1 MTMVKTEDP
10 AVYNVRSK
18 KSSGLKTSKENA
30 VPKQKGLVIV
40 ITGNG
45 KGKTTS
51 AFGQA
56 LRAIGQGYKVFVLQ
70 FMKGRKYGEFIAAEK
85 YLSNITI
92 KMSGL
97 DSFVMPIIPRP
108 SILTWPEKD
117 WISPARPL

>member
-97 DSFVMPIIPRP
+97 DLSLIHI
-108 SILTWPEKD
+108 
-117 WISPARPL
+117 